1 MDILFEL
8 MEDYLVDQEDGMK
21 KLLSWF
27 LNLVMQREADLSIH
41 TASVTGIRLVA
52 SMAIL

>member
-21 KLLSWF
+21 KLLAWF
-27 LNLVMQREADLSIH
+27 LNWSCSGKQYNNRTPTL
-41 TASVTGIRLVA
+41 TN
-52 SMAIL
+52 